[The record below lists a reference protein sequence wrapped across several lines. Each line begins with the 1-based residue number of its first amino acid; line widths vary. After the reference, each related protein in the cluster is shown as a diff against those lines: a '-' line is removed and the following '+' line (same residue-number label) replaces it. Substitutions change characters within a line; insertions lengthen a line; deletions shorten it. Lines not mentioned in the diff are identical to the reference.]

1 LDRRLPVNQSGFK
14 VRASL
19 LGERLDLRGWEKLD
33 AIATTPLAIELRGG
47 GIVVAF
53 RYGALVFFDVAPQD
67 EIAFLDTIRP
77 RVSGAYPSPETEAII
92 VRVAPNAREAIS
104 DGAITLEALTVE
116 RLQLIADILSK
127 SVVLAWYELQVSA
140 AFDRIEPLAQQLEQ
154 TGGIGSKARELL
166 KHIGATLLIDHMMV
180 GRVAVSEKPE
190 LLWDHPELEGL
201 FARLEDEFEIRE
213 RHDVLERKLGVISRT
228 AETLVE
234 LIQNRHTLRVEWYI
248 VALIVVEVL
257 ISVYKLWW

>member
-1 LDRRLPVNQSGFK
+1 VTTVATLDRRLPVNQSGFK

-77 RVSGAYPSPETEAII
+77 RVSGAYQSPETEAII

-166 KHIGATLLIDHMMV
+166 KHIGATL
-180 GRVAVSEKPE
+180 
-190 LLWDHPELEGL
+190 
-201 FARLEDEFEIRE
+201 EDEFEIRE

>member
-1 LDRRLPVNQSGFK
+1 VNRRLPLNQSGFN

-19 LGERLDLRGWEKLD
+19 IGERLDLRGWEKLD
-33 AIATTPLAIELRGG
+33 AIATTPLAIALRGG

-53 RYGALVFFDVAPQD
+53 RYGVVVFFDAAPQD
-67 EIAFLDTIRP
+67 EIAFLDTMRP
-77 RVSGAYPSPETEAII
+77 RVSGAYSSPETEAIA
-92 VRVAPNAREAIS
+92 VRVTPNAREAIN
-104 DGAITLEALTVE
+104 DGAVTLEALTVE
-116 RLQLIADILSK
+116 RLQLIADALAK
-127 SVVLAWYELQVSA
+127 SVVLAWYELQVSS
-140 AFDRIEPLAQQLEQ
+140 AFERIEPFAQQLER
-154 TGGIGSKARELL
+154 TGNIGSKARELL

-228 AETLVE
+228 AETLLE